1 MDRGF
6 VYMIDNYYTQGLCDW
21 VKEDKI
27 KEMKESADG
36 KRNCLCGETGLNIIL
51 PDTNNVWQSMHA
63 INSKYTLLVIWE
75 ATCGHCKKELP
86 KINDLY
92 KRWKSKGLEVFAV
105 HNNMEVDKW
114 KKFVRDENLEFKNVS
129 RNQFIMTQD
138 SATKLIYGGK
148 TTLQSLNFHQYWD
161 VNSTPKVYLMD
172 KDKKIIAKSLGAEQL
187 EDLLNRLE
195 NGSDTS
201 APLKETE
208 YEDEDEAPAKKRLNS
223 AGKSK
228 PTNSKPNKN

>member
-1 MDRGF
+1 
-6 VYMIDNYYTQGLCDW
+6 
-21 VKEDKI
+21 
-27 KEMKESADG
+27 
-36 KRNCLCGETGLNIIL
+36 
-51 PDTNNVWQSMHA
+51 MHA
-63 INSKYTLLVIWE
+63 LDAKYTLLVIWE

-86 KINDLY
+86 KINELY

-114 KKFVRDENLEFKNVS
+114 KKFVRDENLEFMNVS

-138 SATKLIYGGK
+138 SATKLIYAGK

-208 YEDEDEAPAKKRLNS
+208 YEDEDEAPKNRSNSGAKQKTLS
-223 AGKSK
+223 
-228 PTNSKPNKN
+228 PKPNKK

>member
-1 MDRGF
+1 
-6 VYMIDNYYTQGLCDW
+6 
-21 VKEDKI
+21 
-27 KEMKESADG
+27 
-36 KRNCLCGETGLNIIL
+36 
-51 PDTNNVWQSMHA
+51 
-63 INSKYTLLVIWE
+63 
-75 ATCGHCKKELP
+75 
-86 KINDLY
+86 
-92 KRWKSKGLEVFAV
+92 
-105 HNNMEVDKW
+105 
-114 KKFVRDENLEFKNVS
+114 
-129 RNQFIMTQD
+129 
-138 SATKLIYGGK
+138 
-148 TTLQSLNFHQYWD
+148 
-161 VNSTPKVYLMD
+161 MD